1 MALLSV
7 TQGSINIEVR
17 MLLPLD
23 PLDTNGTAAHE
34 ILKAL
39 QNANV
44 SALSEALGVEL
55 LSINSPALVSQAAA
69 PPPPAPFI
77 VLSTLSDE
85 VKKFMDT
92 FLAGTFIVTLIWAMY
107 VGGVSSALPML
118 FALQRGVLMATLPV
132 LLCHPTA
139 RQLGSEM
146 LWVLGNFN
154 IANRFFRDMEGSF
167 VDAMVQRRAPTL
179 GVNATILINAT
190 EISSEYDS
198 GQRSSPPPAN

>member
-1 MALLSV
+1 MAPPPLEPGAVVRLAVTATFVADGNVETFNETSFEQGLLSLYPVESVALLSV

-55 LSINSPALVSQAAA
+55 LSINSPALVSQAVA

-92 FLAGTFIVTLIWAMY
+92 FLAGTFIVTRKA
-107 VGGVSSALPML
+107 GKS
-118 FALQRGVLMATLPV
+118 
-132 LLCHPTA
+132 
-139 RQLGSEM
+139 
-146 LWVLGNFN
+146 
-154 IANRFFRDMEGSF
+154 
-167 VDAMVQRRAPTL
+167 
-179 GVNATILINAT
+179 
-190 EISSEYDS
+190 
-198 GQRSSPPPAN
+198 